1 MSAKMGRLTPF
12 VVWAFIMVATVVEAF
27 LSKVYWLQNPTLTD
41 SIIVALI
48 WSQVAT
54 VALFYMHLKYED
66 KGVKLFAIVPVVF
79 LVALIVAL
87 LGSLQH

>member
-1 MSAKMGRLTPF
+1 MSEKMGKYTPF
-12 VVWAFIMVATVVEAF
+12 GVWAFIMVATLLEAF
-27 LSKVYWLQNPTLTD
+27 LSSFYWRVYPTLVD

-54 VALFYMHLKYED
+54 VALFYMHLKYEERGI
-66 KGVKLFAIVPVVF
+66 KIFAIVPIVF

-87 LGSLQH
+87 IGSVQH